1 MQPFGE
7 ILDDETLA
15 MIISYIRMS
24 WGNDAIIKQQNF
36 ALTVTPAEIQNIR
49 EKFNLH

>member
-15 MIISYIRMS
+15 EIISYIRTA
-24 WGNDAIIKQQNF
+24 WGNDVIIRQENLPL
-36 ALTVTPAEIQNIR
+36 AVSPLEIKKIR
-49 EKFNLH
+49 GQFHLN